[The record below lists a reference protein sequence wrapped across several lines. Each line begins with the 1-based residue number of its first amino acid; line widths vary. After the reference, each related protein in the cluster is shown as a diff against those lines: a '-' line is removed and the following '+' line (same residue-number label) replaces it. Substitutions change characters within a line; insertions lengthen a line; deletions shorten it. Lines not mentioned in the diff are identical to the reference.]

1 MIENGLI
8 RANNAKKW
16 IFMGKMGMAKDISEL
31 FNQAVNQFRTEK
43 DQRQTGQERVL
54 TALERDFERLKD
66 EVLKLKPQIEAHPRV
81 NYFWVFN
88 DKILIDFRTG
98 PNRPTIQLTI
108 QLYHPG
114 NNRFKK
120 GMFGYQADGYEIPLA
135 TVDEAVEFIAIQCGK
150 LLA

>member
-1 MIENGLI
+1 
-8 RANNAKKW
+8 
-16 IFMGKMGMAKDISEL
+16 MAKDINEL
-31 FNQAVNQFRTEK
+31 FSQAVNQFRSQK
-43 DQRQTGQERVL
+43 DQSQTHEERIL
-54 TALERDFERLKD
+54 TTLERDFERLKD
-66 EVLKLKPQIEAHPRV
+66 EVFKIKPQIEAHPRV

-98 PNRPTIQLTI
+98 PNRPAIQLI
-108 QLYHPG
+108 VQCYHPG

>member
-1 MIENGLI
+1 
-8 RANNAKKW
+8 
-16 IFMGKMGMAKDISEL
+16 MGMAKDINEL
-31 FNQAVNQFRTEK
+31 FNQAVNRFRTEK
-43 DQRQTGQERVL
+43 DQRQTRQERVL
-54 TALERDFERLKD
+54 TALERDFERVKD
-66 EVLKLKPQIEAHPRV
+66 EVLKIKPQIEAHPRV

-98 PNRPTIQLTI
+98 PNRPTIQLTV

-114 NNRFKK
+114 NNRYKK
-120 GMFGYQADGYEIPLA
+120 GIFGYQADGYETSLP